1 MKKKLLIAVLLLAVT
16 FLGVETSKVLAEN
29 GPYPGSAGIAFY
41 NPEDNTE
48 YSIFS
53 AGIVNND
60 AFEGTTYDKD
70 SNTLTLDNVK
80 TTLSLEYAGMGDD
93 FKINL
98 VGDNEIG
105 FLSSYTYGYGSNIN
119 FVGNGSLTINKNKD
133 KESGIFFASSGVKG
147 KIEVAD
153 TATLK
158 VYGSKFVIGV
168 EYSKE
173 SDGSK
178 VFVFKNGQ
186 DISDSIKS
194 KEIIEKQPQQMEV
207 LVFNDAGSTNY
218 TVATKDGKKYA
229 VSRLSG
235 GSYVVQNNVLAY
247 DEANE
252 FYFLDPTSNPTG
264 SGVNPQ
270 YSTLEELS
278 AAGYKMTDEQITV
291 NYWADCGPRP
301 LAVDEKGTRYL
312 YSTNYYNGN
321 VNYYV
326 YDITEDTIKLF
337 DGKNY
342 TVAMINDEV
351 SFDTLTT
358 LEEDVSEGYEH
369 IVNLK
374 ELEILP
380 GSSSN
385 ANVPEVVTSSDNK
398 SDNDKAA
405 AKAVNVLL
413 DAAKNGEKVIGMS
426 AELISAINEAVENGD
441 DVTVELDT
449 TKMELKDVS
458 DEVKA
463 KVEAKI
469 KEEKTLKDSNVLG
482 YFDINLVVKINGD
495 ALDEKVTDL
504 KEEME
509 VKLDVSELVKNLPAV
524 ASGKVRQYNVITI
537 HNGEVKVLKGTLN
550 ADNTLSFKTNGFSS
564 YVVTYNDVDADSVNP
579 KTLDNIGG
587 YISVLVLS
595 MIGFMVT
602 ALCLKKRN
610 N

>member
-16 FLGVETSKVLAEN
+16 FLGVRTTKVLAEN

-41 NPEDNTE
+41 NTED
-48 YSIFS
+48 YSEKIIFN
-53 AGIVNND
+53 AGTINNE
-60 AFEGTTYDKD
+60 AFEGATYDKD
-70 SNTLTLDNVK
+70 TNTLTLDNVK

-105 FLSSYTYGYGSNIN
+105 YLSSYSYSYGSNIN
-119 FVGNGSLTINKNKD
+119 FVGNGSLTINKD
-133 KESGIFFASSGVKG
+133 KKLESGIFFSSSGVKG
-147 KIEVAD
+147 RIEVAD
-153 TATLK
+153 TVTLK
-158 VYGSKFVIGV
+158 VYGSKFAIGV
-168 EYSKE
+168 AYSKE

-186 DISDSIKS
+186 DVSDSIKS
-194 KEIIEKQPQQMEV
+194 KEIIEHNTKTFEGIL
-207 LVFNDAGSTNY
+207 LVPNYGDSVYNY
-218 TVATKDGKKYA
+218 TLATKNGKNYA
-229 VSRLSG
+229 VSVS
-235 GSYVVQNNVLAY
+235 SNYYVQNEVVLY
-247 DEANE
+247 HEASGT
-252 FYFLDPTSNPTG
+252 YFMDPTSSNG
-264 SGVNPQ
+264 AMNES
-270 YSTLEELS
+270 YSSLEDLQ
-278 AAGYKMTDEQITV
+278 AAGYTLTDTQITISHFTSLYGSV
-291 NYWADCGPRP
+291 AADQNGKEY
-301 LAVDEKGTRYL
+301 AYYT
-312 YSTNYYNGN
+312 TNYNGEQL
-321 VNYYV
+321 YYV
-326 YDITEDTIKLF
+326 CDITNDNVTLS
-337 DGKNY
+337 DGDQYALAIYNKDVNF
-342 TVAMINDEV
+342 NN
-351 SFDTLTT
+351 LTPVT
-358 LEEDVSEGYEH
+358 EEYSEGYEH
-369 IVNLK
+369 ILDVK
-374 ELEILP
+374 ELEVLP
-380 GSSSN
+380 GTASSAS
-385 ANVPEVVTSSDNK
+385 APEVVTASDNK

-405 AKAVNVLL
+405 ATAVNVLL
-413 DAAKNGEKVIGMS
+413 DAAKNGEEVIGMS

-482 YFDINLVVKINGD
+482 YFDINLIVKVNGD

-550 ADNTLSFKTNGFSS
+550 VDNTLSFKTNGFSS

-579 KTLDNIGG
+579 KTLDNVGSYVAI
-587 YISVLVLS
+587 LVVS